1 MLRTQLTELL
11 EVEHPIILAPMGDV
25 AGGALA
31 AAVSNAGGLGLVG
44 AGYADPVWLEE
55 QLSLAGTARV
65 GVGFITFALDER
77 PRTLDVALTRQP
89 PAIQLSF
96 GDPEPYVARIH
107 DAGAMVI
114 CQVQTV
120 AEARAAASVG
130 ADVIVAQGEDSGGH
144 GRPGRG
150 TFGLVPSVVD
160 AVGPVPVV
168 AAGGIMDGRG
178 LAAALVL
185 GAGGATMGTRFYA
198 ASEALSDPTARS
210 RLVQA
215 SGDDTVRT
223 SAFDV
228 VRGPAW
234 PEGHDGRALSNALTQ
249 AWEREG
255 LEPGELADWKVRYR
269 TARSDDY
276 GVHALWAGDAVDLVG
291 SIVPAAQIVDG
302 TVWEA
307 SRLLAGHVVDDP
319 GAR

>member
-1 MLRTQLTELL
+1 MLRTRFTELM
-11 EVEHPIILAPMGDV
+11 EIQHPILLAPMGDV

-31 AAVSNAGGLGLVG
+31 AAVSGAGGLGMVG
-44 AGYADPVWLEE
+44 SGYADPDWLEA
-55 QLSLAGTARV
+55 QLSIAGGARV

-77 PRTLDVALTRQP
+77 PGSLDVALARRP

-96 GDPEPYVARIH
+96 GDPVPYVRKIH
-107 DAGAMVI
+107 DAGAKLI
-114 CQVQTV
+114 CQVQTLAQATSAV
-120 AEARAAASVG
+120 EAG

-150 TFGLVPSVVD
+150 TFGLVPAVAD
-160 AVGPVPVV
+160 AVAPVPVV

-185 GAGGATMGTRFYA
+185 GAEGATMGTRFYA
-198 ASEALSDPTARS
+198 ASEALSDPVARA
-210 RLVQA
+210 RLVEA

-223 SAFDV
+223 SVFDV

-234 PEGHDGRALSNALTQ
+234 PEGHDGRALSNPLTR
-249 AWEREG
+249 AWQRDG
-255 LEPGELADWKVRYR
+255 LKPGDLAEWKDRYR
-269 TARSDDY
+269 TASSDGY
-276 GVHALWAGDAVDLVG
+276 AVQAVWASDAVDLVH
-291 SIVPAAQIVDG
+291 SVVPTAQIIDG

-307 SRLLAGHVVDDP
+307 SRLLGGRVVDDA